1 MATFYLKCDVNRHVS
16 EESLARALEHSTA
29 EETLSESLRGDVR
42 LSVCDA
48 LADIVHALYADR
60 KTGELTGENTMAEH
74 SCADFVEAVTAILD
88 DYGLT
93 PDSVR

>member
-1 MATFYLKCDVNRHVS
+1 MATFYLKCSVNRNVTA
-16 EESLARALEHSTA
+16 ESLSRALEHSTA
-29 EETLSESLRGDVR
+29 RESLCEALRADVR

-48 LADIVHALYADR
+48 LTDIVHALYADR
-60 KTGELTGENTMAEH
+60 KTGKLTGENTMAEH

-93 PDSVR
+93 PESVE